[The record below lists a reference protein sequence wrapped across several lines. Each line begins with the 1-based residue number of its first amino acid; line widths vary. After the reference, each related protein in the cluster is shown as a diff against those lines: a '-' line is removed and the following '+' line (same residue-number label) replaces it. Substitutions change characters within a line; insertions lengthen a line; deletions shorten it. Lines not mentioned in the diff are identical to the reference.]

1 MSLKQFVIF
10 SIENEKFGVEIEKVN
25 SIEKPLE
32 IFKVPNTPDFFEGLI
47 NLRGKVYPIVNMR
60 KRFHLPYNG
69 ISEDSKIII
78 TNFDQMTA
86 GFIVDEVSEIIRVDE
101 EQIEETPS
109 ALKNEGRQYLNGI
122 AKVSIGIILLIDPS
136 KILSAEEIEFA
147 SAELLT
153 SEFANPITQ
162 DA

>member
-1 MSLKQFVIF
+1 MKQFVIF
-10 SIENEKFGVEIEKVN
+10 SIENEKFGIEIEKVN

-47 NLRGKVYPIVNMR
+47 NLRDKVYPVVNMR
-60 KRFHLPYNG
+60 KRFHLPYDGMSN
-69 ISEDSKIII
+69 DSKIII
-78 TNFDQMTA
+78 TNLDQMTA

-147 SAELLT
+147 TAELVN
-153 SEFANPITQ
+153 SEIANSITQ
-162 DA
+162 DT